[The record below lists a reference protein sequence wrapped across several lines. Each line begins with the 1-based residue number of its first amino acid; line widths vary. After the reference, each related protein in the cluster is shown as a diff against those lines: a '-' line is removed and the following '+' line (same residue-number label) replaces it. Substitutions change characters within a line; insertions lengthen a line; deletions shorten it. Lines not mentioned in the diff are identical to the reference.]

1 MSARCRAGWPERRR
15 VRSSQVTAPTAEQRG
30 RAVRKLTLPSATAAP
45 RSPCR
50 WPSSTVVAARR
61 RRSVRAVAAV
71 LGPTTGPKP
80 LLPQSSG
87 IGHAAEKLDLNHQH
101 SSEASSHQIKTAL
114 AILDGPSRSLRMTK
128 ERPKVGSFVV
138 LSGVFSV
145 F

>member
-15 VRSSQVTAPTAEQRG
+15 VRSSQVAAPTAEQRG

-50 WPSSTVVAARR
+50 WPSSAVVAARR
-61 RRSVRAVAAV
+61 RSYSVRAVAAV

-87 IGHAAEKLDLNHQH
+87 IGHASEKLDLNHP
-101 SSEASSHQIKTAL
+101 SSEASSH
-114 AILDGPSRSLRMTK
+114 
-128 ERPKVGSFVV
+128 
-138 LSGVFSV
+138 
-145 F
+145 